1 MFSKKIFYPILASAF
16 ISSCISIPGLS
27 PSPSSSSSAS
37 PSGSSSSSPN
47 PSALPVTQTG
57 ALNDKESF
65 LKFLRCA
72 VDNSKGTNDSYAI
85 NTLISAVNLIPD
97 IAWANAKGAYTSYYS
112 MFEKYCNS
120 NSNTPTPSSSPSNIS
135 KEVELTDSLSDGIK
149 KVSCSEEGNV
159 KSASGK
165 SINID
170 IVNSTDKK
178 IKIYWLN
185 SLGKRMPYNNGLA
198 SKSTHKQQTYV
209 THPWLI
215 ADENDNC
222 IQIYVPENESAK
234 KIEINNFV
242 FKN

>member
-1 MFSKKIFYPILASAF
+1 MFSKKNFYPILTSAF

-27 PSPSSSSSAS
+27 PSPSAS
-37 PSGSSSSSPN
+37 PSNSPSASPN
-47 PSALPVTQTG
+47 PSTSASPVTQIG

-72 VDNSKGTNDSYAI
+72 VNNSNSTNDKATI
-85 NTLISAVNLIPD
+85 NTLINTINLIPD
-97 IAWANAKGAYTSYYS
+97 IAWANAKGAYTNYYS

-120 NSNTPTPSSSPSNIS
+120 NSNTPTPSSSPSNTL
-135 KEVELTDSLSDGIK
+135 KEVELTDYISDGIK

-159 KSASGK
+159 KSESGK
-165 SINID
+165 SINIE
-170 IVNSTDKK
+170 IINNTDKK
-178 IKIYWLN
+178 LKIYWLN
-185 SLGKRMPYNNGLA
+185 SLGKRMLYNNGLA